1 MACFACLT
9 EYELVHEGAEI
20 TSSLVSCDGQASR
33 VYDRQPVVSV
43 LPTAARRSCMTGVQL
58 RPHHE
63 RKLRELL
70 FTFDFGTDHYRC
82 ELRDHGNLGVSGQ
95 LITNGESI
103 RSCGF

>member
-1 MACFACLT
+1 
-9 EYELVHEGAEI
+9 
-20 TSSLVSCDGQASR
+20 
-33 VYDRQPVVSV
+33 
-43 LPTAARRSCMTGVQL
+43 MTGVQL

-103 RSCGF
+103 RSCGFISRAEATSWAITARDTIVTNWAFRVRAPRVLQVATC